1 MRRNCN
7 LELRLFPSFETRSTE
22 QDGESPQQNLQKL
35 TMFYDGKMCVFD
47 VNEVQARWILT
58 LANREMKER
67 ARTPNGYG
75 SGSGSGSEPSS
86 PNTTVPMYSPNSGLS
101 MKRSLQSFLQK
112 RKNRILEAS
121 PYHH

>member
-7 LELRLFPSFETRSTE
+7 LELRLFPSFETSHLRDTSTE
-22 QDGESPQQNLQKL
+22 PDSESPQQNLQKL
-35 TMFYDGKMCVFD
+35 TIFYDGKMCVCD
-47 VNEVQARWILT
+47 VTEFQARSILM

-67 ARTPNGYG
+67 ARTPNG
-75 SGSGSGSEPSS
+75 SSEPCS
-86 PNTTVPMYSPNSGLS
+86 PNTVPLYSPGGGLS
-101 MKRSLQSFLQK
+101 MKRSLQNFLQK

>member
-22 QDGESPQQNLQKL
+22 QDSESPQQNMQKL
-35 TMFYDGKMCVFD
+35 TIFYDGKMCVFD
-47 VNEVQARWILT
+47 VTEVQARWILM

-67 ARTPNGYG
+67 ARTPNG
-75 SGSGSGSEPSS
+75 SGSEPSS
-86 PNTTVPMYSPNSGLS
+86 PNTTVPLYSPNGGLS
-101 MKRSLQSFLQK
+101 MKRSLQNFLQK